1 MNEAIFG
8 KKKKKKVKWADAIV
22 NIVQA
27 TFKKKKSEKEELST
41 ERRMVS

>member
-1 MNEAIFG
+1 VNEAIFG
-8 KKKKKKVKWADAIV
+8 KKKKKVKWADVIV

-27 TFKKKKSEKEELST
+27 TLKKKSEKEELST

>member
-1 MNEAIFG
+1 MV

-27 TFKKKKSEKEELST
+27 TFKKKSEEELST

>member
-8 KKKKKKVKWADAIV
+8 KKKKVKCAYAIV

-27 TFKKKKSEKEELST
+27 TLQKKSEKEELST